1 MNAYQSP
8 QRQPI
13 LLLTRRQRAALVVP
27 AHMLDWL
34 PCPLITPVSH
44 CVEYGSHAHD
54 PGCGTPLTLLVMR
67 MPGVL
72 VTIIES
78 VRNE

>member
-27 AHMLDWL
+27 AYVGLVAL
-34 PCPLITPVSH
+34 PAYHTRVALCGIRQSCSRSGVWHTVNSS
-44 CVEYGSHAHD
+44 GHAD
-54 PGCGTPLTLLVMR
+54 AGCARHNYRVGQK
-67 MPGVL
+67 
-72 VTIIES
+72 
-78 VRNE
+78 